1 MRLRVNKTA
10 AAATTGVDCEV
21 GTLFFVETVAEWTKV
36 RFVMYRAEV
45 VKEGA
50 QLGFRE
56 GISCSDVPAGCVRLA
71 SERDAAVLDPG
82 KSSNAAAEVTGC
94 SYLLR

>member
-56 GISCSDVPAGCVRLA
+56 GISCSDVPAGCVRRA
-71 SERDAAVLDPG
+71 SKSEAAVHVAT
-82 KSSNAAAEVTGC
+82 SR
-94 SYLLR
+94 LLRPGGGMASDEL